1 MKERDN
7 VHAKEPS
14 RLHRRTHAFA
24 RRLRA
29 TPAERG
35 VSGGALGAAGGAAI
49 GSLSGNAGAGA
60 VIGGV
65 AGAATGLLTT
75 PPPQP
80 QAYDGYYDRNGI
92 YRGTRCVRWA
102 PSGACI
108 ESRNF

>member
-1 MKERDN
+1 MSMQKKR
-7 VHAKEPS
+7 HACIAALMLS
-14 RLHRRTHAFA
+14 LAACGT
-24 RRLRA
+24 

-75 PPPQP
+75 PPPQS

-92 YRGTRCVRWA
+92 YHGTRCVRWA
-102 PSGACI
+102 PSGACV
-108 ESRNF
+108 EARNF